1 MSIFSGGLASSGVGV
16 RQWRLGVHR
25 VHHILDPATG
35 LSATPC
41 WSTVS
46 VAAASC
52 VQANAAST
60 AAIVLGERAVD
71 WLEGLGLPARLVRL
85 DGTAVRT
92 RGWPAHPHGATGA
105 RGGRQPMTAALVAT
119 VGHGSAALW
128 YLTRATGLV
137 SLILLSATVVLGTVA
152 SVGWTTNRW
161 PRFLSQSVHRNL
173 SLFCLALVAIHIV
186 STVGDGYVPIGLA
199 DAVIPFRS
207 PYRPIWVGLGALAF
221 DMLLAVAL
229 TSALRR
235 RIGVAV
241 WRGVHWLAY
250 ACWPIAVVH
259 GLGSGSDA
267 RLPGA
272 TLVFVVC
279 TGSVVAA
286 VAWRLVAGHA
296 RSVGWRL
303 GGALAA
309 AAVLLVIT
317 AFAAAGPLRPG
328 WSHRAGTS
336 SALLAQLSG
345 ASAASYASAG
355 PSTTS
360 SDVAAGD
367 LGDPRR
373 PVLDL
378 GVGISGDLGARRA
391 RRVPGHTHHAAG
403 RHDGRPSRSA
413 SSARP

>member
-1 MSIFSGGLASSGVGV
+1 M
-16 RQWRLGVHR
+16 
-25 VHHILDPATG
+25 PA
-35 LSATPC
+35 
-41 WSTVS
+41 
-46 VAAASC
+46 
-52 VQANAAST
+52 
-60 AAIVLGERAVD
+60 
-71 WLEGLGLPARLVRL
+71 
-85 DGTAVRT
+85 
-92 RGWPAHPHGATGA
+92 
-105 RGGRQPMTAALVAT
+105 MMAALVGT

-152 SVGWTTNRW
+152 SVGWTTDRW

-173 SLFCLALVAIHIV
+173 SLFCLALIAIHVV

-207 PYRPIWVGLGALAF
+207 PYRPVWVGLGALAF
-221 DMLLAVAL
+221 DLLLAVAL

-235 RIGVAV
+235 RIGAGV

-272 TLVFVVC
+272 TLVFVAC
-279 TGSVVAA
+279 TGSVAAA
-286 VAWRLVAGHA
+286 VAWRLVAGRA
-296 RSVGWRL
+296 RTVGWRL

-317 AFAAAGPLRPG
+317 AFAVAGPLRPG

-336 SALLAQLSG
+336 SALLAQLAG
-345 ASAASYASAG
+345 ASATSYTGSTPAPTTPSTAPPVTSAIPATPFSTSVSGTVATSTPDARGESEVTLTMRLADTTAPLEVRIVGPAVNGGISMHHSAVSFGTLTGQVTALDGSNVGAVVNG
-355 PSTTS
+355 PSGSISLTMS
-360 SDVAAGD
+360 LALDPNAGT
-367 LGDPRR
+367 LTGE
-373 PVLDL
+373 
-378 GVGISGDLGARRA
+378 ISGTSGQ
-391 RRVPGHTHHAAG
+391 
-403 RHDGRPSRSA
+403 
-413 SSARP
+413 